1 MTEQS
6 QASESARSDPPQWKR
21 PLAAFAVVA
30 IGGPIAGTVVVYT
43 ALLPSII
50 SASLEAAAYL
60 SPVQFVS
67 ELIGNIVA
75 VFLFALTFSFILAG
89 VQAVLAGLWV
99 GYRTWRKV
107 QVGYLEALGTAAVIA
122 VLTFPFL
129 ALLSGPS
136 APWDWQGSL
145 ALCLI
150 LGLPALPAALF
161 CRWLLGRLGLVP
173 PPSAAAS

>member
-6 QASESARSDPPQWKR
+6 QASESADTSPPQWKR

-30 IGGPIAGTVVVYT
+30 IGGPIAGAAVVLI
-43 ALLPSII
+43 ALLPSLI
-50 SASLEAAAYL
+50 SASLDAVAYQ
-60 SPVQFVS
+60 SPVLIVS
-67 ELIGNIVA
+67 ELIGNIA
-75 VFLFALTFSFILAG
+75 TVFLFAMGFSFILAG
-89 VQAVLAGLWV
+89 VQAALAGLWV

-107 QVGYLEALGTAAVIA
+107 RLSYLEALATSAVIA
-122 VLTFPFL
+122 VATFPCL
-129 ALLSGPS
+129 ALLSGRT

-173 PPSAAAS
+173 PLSASAS